1 MGRRGPAPKPT
12 AIKKAE
18 GNPGKRKLN
27 TEEPQPLPGVPECPD
42 HLDAVARKE
51 WGRLSPML
59 MAMKVL
65 TEADYI
71 ALGNLCQAYSTMI
84 DAQKHLNKG
93 GILFKTPS
101 GYIQQNPL
109 LGIIRAQTNIVNG
122 LLREFGLTPSSR
134 TRLGMEKQDD
144 GEDELMAILSQPR
157 PERAPIAPVDPSKP
171 PTLQ

>member
-1 MGRRGPAPKPT
+1 MGLRGPAPKPT

-27 TEEPQPLPGVPECPD
+27 THEPQPLPGVPECPE
-42 HLDAVARKE
+42 HRDAVARKE
-51 WGRLSPML
+51 WGRLSPIL
-59 MAMKVL
+59 MGMKVL

-71 ALGNLCQAYSTMI
+71 ALGNLCQAYSTLI
-84 DAQKHLNKG
+84 EAQKHLNKG

-134 TRLGMEKQDD
+134 TRIAIEEPDTSD
-144 GEDELMAILSQPR
+144 AELWAILSQPR
-157 PERAPIAPVDPSKP
+157 VKREGIH
-171 PTLQ
+171 

>member
-27 TEEPQPLPGVPECPD
+27 TEEPQPLPGVPDCPD

-51 WGRLSPML
+51 WARLSPIL
-59 MAMKVL
+59 MSMKVL

-71 ALGNLCQAYSTMI
+71 ALGNLCQAYSTLI

-134 TRLGMEKQDD
+134 TRIAIEKKDD
-144 GEDELMAILSQPR
+144 GEDDLMAILMQPR
-157 PERAPIAPVDPSKP
+157 QPRVKVDI
-171 PTLQ
+171 Q

>member
-1 MGRRGPAPKPT
+1 MGSALPDPDVD
-12 AIKKAE
+12 E
-18 GNPGKRKLN
+18 G
-27 TEEPQPLPGVPECPD
+27 
-42 HLDAVARKE
+42 
-51 WGRLSPML
+51 
-59 MAMKVL
+59 L

-71 ALGNLCQAYSTMI
+71 ALANLCQAYSTLI

-134 TRLGMEKQDD
+134 TRLSTEKKEEEEDD
-144 GEDELMAILSQPR
+144 LMAILMQPR
-157 PERAPIAPVDPSKP
+157 ETRVPVN
-171 PTLQ
+171 

>member
-1 MGRRGPAPKPT
+1 
-12 AIKKAE
+12 
-18 GNPGKRKLN
+18 LS
-27 TEEPQPLPGVPECPD
+27 GVPECPE

-51 WGRLSPML
+51 WGRLSPIL
-59 MAMKVL
+59 MGMKVL

-71 ALGNLCQAYSTMI
+71 ALGNLCQAYSTLI
-84 DAQKHLNKG
+84 EAQKHLNKG

-134 TRLGMEKQDD
+134 TRIAIEKEDD
-144 GEDELMAILSQPR
+144 GEDDLMAILMRPR
-157 PERAPIAPVDPSKP
+157 EPRVKVDI
-171 PTLQ
+171 Q